1 MRRQLKRKDFRR
13 DRDRKVKETRSI
25 MNHMIRCAAGAAA
38 CLFLAAAAGQDIY
51 RRQVSLFLPA
61 AFLLPGLFCC
71 FWRLAAE
78 GGDLYME
85 AVALLPGCGLC
96 LLAGLSDGKV
106 GWGDGLCT
114 LILGLLAGAGPCI
127 FAVSAGL
134 LLLSL
139 LCVFLLAL
147 RKADRNSRMPFLPFL
162 AAGYILYLLF
172 D

>member
-61 AFLLPGLFCC
+61 AFLLPGLICC

-78 GGDLYME
+78 
-85 AVALLPGCGLC
+85 
-96 LLAGLSDGKV
+96 
-106 GWGDGLCT
+106 
-114 LILGLLAGAGPCI
+114 LLAGAGPCI

>member
-51 RRQVSLFLPA
+51 RRQVSP
-61 AFLLPGLFCC
+61 
-71 FWRLAAE
+71 AE

-85 AVALLPGCGLC
+85 AAALLPGCGLC

>member
-51 RRQVSLFLPA
+51 RRQVSLFL
-61 AFLLPGLFCC
+61 
-71 FWRLAAE
+71 
-78 GGDLYME
+78 ME
-85 AVALLPGCGLC
+85 AAALLPGCGLC

>member
-1 MRRQLKRKDFRR
+1 MPFGGTLRRK
-13 DRDRKVKETRSI
+13 
-25 MNHMIRCAAGAAA
+25 
-38 CLFLAAAAGQDIY
+38 
-51 RRQVSLFLPA
+51 
-61 AFLLPGLFCC
+61 
-71 FWRLAAE
+71 
-78 GGDLYME
+78 
-85 AVALLPGCGLC
+85 
-96 LLAGLSDGKV
+96 KV

>member
-38 CLFLAAAAGQDIY
+38 CLFLAAAA
-51 RRQVSLFLPA
+51 
-61 AFLLPGLFCC
+61 
-71 FWRLAAE
+71 E

-85 AVALLPGCGLC
+85 AAALLPGCGLC

-139 LCVFLLAL
+139 LCVSAVPESRLTTIQLARIHLTACRGGSLL
-147 RKADRNSRMPFLPFL
+147 RVS
-162 AAGYILYLLF
+162 
-172 D
+172 